1 MSDTLGDVKF
11 LGVQISQFLS
21 TAEVRGNV
29 RVLSLYLAFMAAV
42 TLAFAALFHVIMVHE
57 GQDHSWL
64 TGLYWTLTV
73 MTTLGFGDITFRT
86 DIGRL
91 FSIVVML
98 TGNILLLI
106 VLPFA
111 FIRFLLAPWLETQ
124 VRFRAP
130 RAVADDVHGH
140 VVACRWDAVAAA
152 LGEKLRAFGVPF
164 FVLEPDPARA
174 AYLVGE
180 GVPVVTG
187 DPEARTTWAAVGAAR
202 ARAVV
207 ANLDDPANTNVTL
220 TVREESS
227 DVAVLSLA
235 NRNESVDLLE
245 LAGASTVVPLGRE
258 LGEQL
263 ARRAASRFGAVFHLG
278 AIDDLL
284 VVEIAVDGT
293 SLVGRSLRELDLRRR
308 TGITIVG
315 AWQRGQLVPAA
326 ADLVPRA
333 HGVLVAVGTTAQVEA
348 LEAMLDE
355 EDGVRGDEAG
365 ALVLVIGGGRVGC
378 AATAALLAEGCD
390 VRVVEHD
397 RDVAAELV
405 RTGWDVV
412 VGSAAERRVLEEA
425 GLDQATAVIVTTNDD
440 AMNVYLSIYLRRL
453 RPEVRIAARVTHEKN
468 QEALWRAGADFV
480 ASQASLGKEA
490 LYAALEK
497 RALIFLGEGV
507 DFFHVRVPPP
517 LAGKTLGQ
525 CGVGARTGLQIVAI
539 RRHGHAEPSPG
550 VASVLHEGD
559 ELLVVGTSAQRSA
572 FAREF
577 ERASQPA

>member
-1 MSDTLGDVKF
+1 MKF

-29 RVLSLYLAFMAAV
+29 RVLALYLAFMGLI
-42 TLAFAALFHVIMVHE
+42 TLAFAALFHAIMVHE
-57 GQDHSWL
+57 GQDHSWF

-73 MTTLGFGDITFRT
+73 MTTLGFGDITFRS
-86 DIGRL
+86 DLGRL
-91 FSIVVML
+91 FSVIVML

-130 RAVADDVHGH
+130 RAVAEEVTGH
-140 VVACRWDAVAAA
+140 VVACRWDAVAAS

-174 AYLVGE
+174 ALLLGE
-180 GVPVVTG
+180 GVPVITG
-187 DPEARTTWAAVGAAR
+187 DPEARTTWAAVRAGSAR
-202 ARAVV
+202 AIV

-220 TVREESS
+220 TVREESA

-245 LAGASTVVPLGRE
+245 LAGATRVLPLGRE

-278 AIDDLL
+278 TIDDLQ

-293 SLVGRSLRELDLRRR
+293 SLVGRSLKELDLRRR
-308 TGITIVG
+308 TGITVVG
-315 AWQRGQLVPAA
+315 AWERGRLVPAA
-326 ADLVPRA
+326 ADLVPRS
-333 HGVLVAVGTTAQVEA
+333 HGVLVAVGTPAQVEA
-348 LEAMLDE
+348 LEGMLDA
-355 EDGVRGDEAG
+355 EDGAAGDEGG
-365 ALVLVIGGGRVGC
+365 AVVLVIGGGRVGC
-378 AATAALLAEGCD
+378 AATSALLAEGAG
-390 VRVVEHD
+390 VRIIEQD
-397 RDVAAELV
+397 RDVVAELQ
-405 RTGWDVV
+405 RFGWHVV
-412 VGSAAERRVLEEA
+412 AGNAAERRVLDEA
-425 GLDQATAVIVTTNDD
+425 GLDQAAAVVVTTNDD

-490 LYAALEK
+490 LFAALEE
-497 RALIFLGEGV
+497 RELIFLGEGV
-507 DFFHVRVPPP
+507 DFFHVKVPPS
-517 LAGKTLGQ
+517 LAGKTLGASS
-525 CGVGARTGLQIVAI
+525 VGARTGLQIVAI
-539 RRHGHAEPSPG
+539 RHEGHAEPSPG
-550 VASVLHEGD
+550 VGSVLQEGD

-577 ERASQPA
+577 ERAEPAS